1 MVKVLKRVEVMAVV
15 SNFQKVNKFVDKF
28 NDIREVNDM
37 QSDLRLIEIA
47 DSDDV
52 LVFHKDE
59 EIAIISKDLLGK
71 IVAGHVS
78 EVASFRKF

>member
-71 IVAGHVS
+71 IIAGHVS